1 MDGNRAEKLLF
12 TYQLHSDELYLP
24 DQVLGLRLLDWP
36 QLLVPQPTAIE
47 EGDRPSTLFD
57 LQDGMIS
64 LRDFVAAEREKLRPA
79 SENERGGFPLSV
91 QRMISRE
98 RKLLRTVARIFLV
111 LCSYY
116 RAIATTALTA
126 ANLCLH
132 PSAIYLPNISNGSPE
147 NGIPRPHVYYLPVVH
162 VYYLPVVREINY
174 LQLDTSDESF
184 AALPEPAYAN
194 SAADRLALCDLI
206 RPIFQPLFEAGALP
220 LNEFIAA
227 IADDFAAAGDLLE
240 RALRMTGHADCIPTK
255 IGKDFVPQQTDHR
268 EATVQDTP
276 SDRYGFAANEAAADE
291 GATSA
296 PDRQYK
302 PQSRSLLLLATQAL
316 AAIMFVFILLQGEP
330 YPLIPLFTTATLLVG
345 FIIYNVLC
353 FLRGTGAIRRV
364 EGAHGAGVIGGT
376 GIFRG
381 ADALRKTDTSHG
393 AERQRP
399 ENMFSC
405 GGRQARRT
413 EGQGEPLAL
422 ISEFEPGTHWEMR
435 GKRLWM
441 VDKYFT
447 IGSAPDDDYIISD
460 PEISEAQVT
469 LRRQGANFFAESSG
483 EGTHVFVDTDYLP
496 VGEVYPL
503 PAAANIRLGRHKL
516 WFMVSQ

>member
-1 MDGNRAEKLLF
+1 MDGNKAEKLLF

-24 DQVLGLRLLDWP
+24 DHVIGLRLLDWP
-36 QLLVPQPTAIE
+36 QLLVPQPTAFE
-47 EGDRPSTLFD
+47 EADRASTLFD
-57 LQDGMIS
+57 LQDDVIS
-64 LRDFVAAEREKLRPA
+64 LQDFVTAEREKLRLA
-79 SENERGGFPLSV
+79 TENERGGFPLSA
-91 QRMISRE
+91 QHMISRE
-98 RKLLRTVARIFLV
+98 RKLLHTVARIFLV

-132 PSAIYLPNISNGSPE
+132 PTAIYLPSGLIGAQE
-147 NGIPRPHVYYLPVVH
+147 TETPRPRVYYLPVA
-162 VYYLPVVREINY
+162 REINY

-206 RPIFQPLFEAGALP
+206 RPIFQPLFASGALP
-220 LNEFIAA
+220 LNEFIAT
-227 IADDFAAAGDLLE
+227 IADDFASAGDLLE
-240 RALRMTGHADCIPTK
+240 RALRTTGHADCIPTDTV
-255 IGKDFVPQQTDHR
+255 KDFIPQQADYH
-268 EATVQDTP
+268 EAPMQDTP
-276 SDRYGFAANEAAADE
+276 PGRYASSADDAVTNAPVRRQDPRSRHLFILAA
-291 GATSA
+291 
-296 PDRQYK
+296 QV
-302 PQSRSLLLLATQAL
+302 L
-316 AAIMFVFILLQGEP
+316 AAIMFIYILVQGEP
-330 YPLIPLFTTATLLVG
+330 YPLIPLFMTAIILVG
-345 FIIYNVLC
+345 FIIYNMLR
-353 FLRGTGAIRRV
+353 FLRGTGVIGGV
-364 EGAHGAGVIGGT
+364 GKAHGAMPTGSGG
-376 GIFRG
+376 I
-381 ADALRKTDTSHG
+381 LRRVNAPHG
-393 AERQRP
+393 DERERP

-469 LRRQGANFFAESSG
+469 LRRQGANFFAESSR
-483 EGTHVFVDTDYLP
+483 EGTHVFVDTDYLSA
-496 VGEVYPL
+496 GEVYPL